1 MSTRLFLNVSF
12 DWIKNTLDSKCR
24 RYSFSLNISCSVICC
39 ALASL
44 IPLVT
49 RSFHADRVVAISLII
64 CYIVALILS
73 LLTGLEILWPPVRD
87 ESSWIINMNNKIKNF
102 TISGSTYKK
111 AWVWVRVTSESC
123 FRKIGESDKSDMAWF
138 GKNVASDILIELQSL
153 KLFSAS

>member
-1 MSTRLFLNVSF
+1 MTTRLFLNVSF
-12 DWIKNTLDSKCR
+12 DWIKNTLDSKRR
-24 RYSFSLNISCSVICC
+24 RYSFPLNISCSVICC

-87 ESSWIINMNNKIKNF
+87 ESSWIINMNNKIKISLYPVQPMKKREFELGWHQNLVLEKSVNRTNRTWPDLAKTWRETFWLNF
-102 TISGSTYKK
+102 K
-111 AWVWVRVTSESC
+111 V
-123 FRKIGESDKSDMAWF
+123 
-138 GKNVASDILIELQSL
+138 
-153 KLFSAS
+153 